1 MDMWSSRERM
11 ASLHWGQSDAVDES
25 EVVPTCSEKSSGCSD
40 EWFGSSPAAK
50 SHSSVPGRVD
60 RSMYAAAQHFGTAVV
75 DSGIV
80 DNICACSDWLE
91 CCVR

>member
-1 MDMWSSRERM
+1 MREYERGGPILM
-11 ASLHWGQSDAVDES
+11 LPDCA
-25 EVVPTCSEKSSGCSD
+25 D

-60 RSMYAAAQHFGTAVV
+60 RSMYAAAQHFGTAVA

-80 DNICACSDWLE
+80 DSICACSDWLG